1 MRRSLILYGVVIAV
15 AAFAMRWLEYR
26 HSLRVV
32 QTELYVVIVA
42 LTFTGIGIW
51 VGTRIASRGS
61 NEKFERN
68 DRALESL
75 GISEREYDVL
85 QLLASGCSNKEIGEQ
100 LFVSPN
106 TVKTH
111 LANLYGKLEVGR
123 RTQAVHKAKALR
135 LIP

>member
-1 MRRSLILYGVVIAV
+1 MKRSLVIYGILIAL

-26 HSLRVV
+26 HSLRMLR
-32 QTELYVVIVA
+32 TELYVVIVA
-42 LTFTGIGIW
+42 LAFTGIGIW
-51 VGTRIASRGS
+51 VGTRIAGRGG
-61 NEKFERN
+61 NNKFERN

-75 GISEREYDVL
+75 GISDREYDVL
-85 QLLASGCSNKEIGEQ
+85 RLLASGSSNKEIAEQ

-111 LANLYGKLEVGR
+111 LANLYGKLEVRR